1 MFISCLQQNTTQFY
15 NLKLFID
22 NFIAQNFRNSNT
34 RTLCFFP
41 ENVTVLME
49 ARETN
54 PQNVE

>member
-34 RTLCFFP
+34 RTLSFFP